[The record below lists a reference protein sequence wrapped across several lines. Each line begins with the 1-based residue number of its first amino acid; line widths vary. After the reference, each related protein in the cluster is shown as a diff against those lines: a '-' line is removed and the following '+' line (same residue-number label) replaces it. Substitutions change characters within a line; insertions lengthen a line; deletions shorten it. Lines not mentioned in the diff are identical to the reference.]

1 MHLRFNTNRKPS
13 TLILTLSADRF
24 GSLRQGRPMIDL
36 MKMMKQA
43 QEIQGRMQQVQQ
55 DLAALEVEGQSGA
68 GMVKVKLNGKFEA
81 RGIKIDPS
89 LLKPEDAEMLEDLI
103 LAAFQDAKVK
113 AEAAVQTKM
122 QEVTGGLQLPPGLKL
137 F

>member
-1 MHLRFNTNRKPS
+1 MK
-13 TLILTLSADRF
+13 
-24 GSLRQGRPMIDL
+24 DL

-43 QEIQGRMQQVQQ
+43 QEIQGRMQQMQEE
-55 DLAALEVEGQSGA
+55 LASMQVEGQSG
-68 GMVKVKLNGKFEA
+68 GGLVKVTLNGKMEA
-81 RGIKIDPS
+81 RAVKLDPS

-113 AEAAVQTKM
+113 AEAAMQEKM
-122 QEVTGGLQLPPGLKL
+122 REVTGDLPLPPGLKL